1 MCLYYS
7 DPNENK
13 NRKER
18 ERYAQNRQEI
28 LKRQRQVH
36 EQNKNIGS
44 NIILDTPATG
54 QSAVTQLQNKTSA
67 DVVAPNPVHSQRV
80 ILAEKGNMVDED
92 GSDWLPKND
101 EYQME
106 RFTRRMTLT
115 QHSGVE
121 YPQLSAIATLRI
133 TDYPFENQG

>member
-18 ERYAQNRQEI
+18 ERYAQNRQKI
-28 LKRQRQVH
+28 LKRQRQVR

-44 NIILDTPATG
+44 NIILDTPATR

-92 GSDWLPKND
+92 GSDWLRQND

-121 YPQLSAIATLRI
+121 YPQPSAIATLRI